1 MKNHKYFSCALL
13 FLSGIVMAS
22 CYAPQYIFR
31 QRDIQP
37 YEMNMPTQPKKIL
50 VASRSTEFKDA
61 VIEKI
66 KESFQGK
73 RVYLKFIG
81 IEKLKDE
88 NGGDY
93 DAVVILN
100 TCMNWTMDR
109 HVESFLNRHPYQGN
123 MIILTTSGDGDWL
136 PSMKGRTFD
145 AVSSASQMDRADE
158 IVKRILERVQQLLL
172 VG

>member
-1 MKNHKYFSCALL
+1 MKNRQYGSYALL
-13 FLSGIVMAS
+13 LSWGMVLAG

-61 VIEKI
+61 VVERI
-66 KESFQGK
+66 KGSFQGK

-81 IEKLKDE
+81 IENLKDE

-109 HVESFLNRHPYQGN
+109 HVEAFLKRHPYQGN

-136 PSMKGRTFD
+136 PSMKERTFD
-145 AVSSASQMDRADE
+145 AVSSASKIDRVDE
-158 IVKRILERVQQLLL
+158 IAKRILERVQQLLL